1 MGLLHATIH
10 VDAPPDRAFDAFA
23 DADGLAK
30 WFPGA
35 RAVSE
40 TTGPLDRLGTTYTL
54 EFAGPIRAHC
64 QVIAVNRPDLHE
76 RTFHRR
82 PIGIRGRARMRFE
95 ADQGGTKIALDGEYS
110 LPAGPL
116 GRALDKLLPG
126 AGDRGARAELAH
138 FKAFLEQTEPLATS
152 TSR

>member
-10 VDAPPDRAFDAFA
+10 VDAAPDGAFDAFA
-23 DADGLAK
+23 DANGLAR

-35 RAVSE
+35 QAVIE
-40 TTGPLDRLGTTYTL
+40 LTGPLDQVGTTYTL
-54 EFAGPIRAHC
+54 KFAGPIRAHC
-64 QVIAVNRPDLHE
+64 EIVAVERPDLHE

-82 PIGIRGRARMRFE
+82 PIGIRGRARMRFQ
-95 ADQGGTKIALDGEYS
+95 ADNGGTRIVLDGEYS

-116 GRALDKLLPG
+116 GRALDRLLPA

-138 FKAFLEQTEPLATS
+138 FKAFLDGAQVQAGT
-152 TSR
+152 